1 MFAARAFAPTE
12 HQHEGGHTASIMLGQ
27 CSGMEIT
34 GISAWITT
42 EYKPR
47 VRLGLTNIY
56 MVLVWVL
63 LL

>member
-1 MFAARAFAPTE
+1 MFAAHAYAPTE
-12 HQHEGGHTASIMLGQ
+12 HQHEGGHTATVMLGQ
-27 CSGMEIT
+27 WSHMEIT
-34 GISAWITT
+34 SISAWITT

-47 VRLGLTNIY
+47 VRLGLTNKY